1 MRILI
6 DVNLSPLWVEAL
18 REGGIEAAHWT
29 AIGDPRAK
37 DRELME
43 WARSHDHVVFTHDLD
58 FGAILAMTRALGPS
72 IIQVRTQDLLPD
84 AMGERVLTV
93 LREHAAA
100 LESGAVVSI
109 DEAAARLRILP
120 IRPQDG

>member
-1 MRILI
+1 MKVLI

-18 REGGIEAAHWT
+18 RGGGVEAVHWNV
-29 AIGDPRAK
+29 IGDPRAK

-58 FGAILAMTRALGPS
+58 FGAILAMTRSLGPS
-72 IIQVRTQDLLPD
+72 VVQIRTQDLLPD
-84 AMGERVLTV
+84 AICDRVLAV
-93 LREHAAA
+93 LREHDAV
-100 LESGAVVSI
+100 LEHGAVVSI

-120 IRPQDG
+120 IKS